1 MRKRYTRKYRHRRH
15 GAVRSK
21 FNPRDW
27 NLLNEFEHRWKGRR
41 RSKA

>member
-1 MRKRYTRKYRHRRH
+1 MRKRFTRKYRHWSP
-15 GAVRSK
+15 GSK
-21 FNPRDW
+21 FKPRDW